1 MTTALKIVDDH
12 VGDRALL
19 ARITAHRATP
29 TRRHR
34 HQRLIKAVLAVVLT
48 LLGSATA
55 VISLADPALAV
66 PGFSTNDLCSRRD
79 FPTPDAAGQGVD
91 SLVPPPGTG
100 APAPYQLPVGQPNG
114 YLESAQNGRVP
125 VASQRMPVP
134 WYPQFGMAGTTWNVY
149 NIGCLDTDRLFLN
162 PLADTVF
169 TTAKAL
175 DRITISLF
183 QWAFTNELVR
193 DLTEPRTDR
202 SGIVHPS
209 PVDRV
214 VSSLGVRIFYEFLLP
229 AVMVGAL
236 VVGARVIIQ
245 RRGGADALGR
255 VIWIICAAA
264 FGMWF
269 IANASWAVRKL
280 DSASHAV
287 TETALV
293 ALSGSDC
300 EDQRNPA
307 NCVAQSF
314 YTVLVYQPWV
324 SGVLGRSDLT
334 DPDAQAFG
342 PRVAYQQ
349 AYTYEN
355 QTWLTSNPDGRRCNT
370 GWFDALMQEMARGN
384 RLPWHLM
391 PDQSL
396 EELQRQEEEAQRREV
411 PANGAACMWK
421 HADRDEMLRTDWG
434 VDNNHKDNPKVSK
447 RPDLYESYTGNGGG
461 RRLLISVTS
470 VMAAVGVGL
479 LLAFGAISYL
489 MFTIGLLL
497 FTMMAPPFLLIG
509 CIPGRGRQIGLRYLE
524 LYVGCAT
531 KQIGVGMGLGGAV
544 ALHGA
549 VLSASGL
556 PWFMQ
561 IIVVVVIS
569 GVGIAYR
576 TTVMDMFSPSFGGG
590 NAIPERKGLG
600 GQILGK
606 VGAAGM
612 MYTNAITGGLV
623 GAHEAGGGVKQ
634 RTAGF
639 VRGAVGGAAP
649 FSLQRAQGA
658 GARAGYRVRRE
669 AINEALEKLD
679 AGGFGQDYQAAQQ
692 KDVDARDTGRRLRA
706 DLAEARAVGD
716 TATVERLQDEQTE
729 HAAEVA
735 RGQVD
740 LADTRAAYEEA
751 RQRALLR
758 AAGKR
763 GTKKIFT
770 PTRRGTPPHGPGNT
784 ARTSTDG
791 SESPAPRP
799 PQPDH
804 PPRPAA
810 PPSPAAPP
818 RPFAPPQPT
827 HTPTDTPRHI
837 RRRIQRQQGVHTLF
851 RPSDTPP
858 SPPLPGPGATP
869 TPNPPSTRP
878 DQEGEDP

>member
-1 MTTALKIVDDH
+1 MTTSL
-12 VGDRALL
+12 
-19 ARITAHRATP
+19 RITDAQEGDDELLERISACRSSRPSRT
-29 TRRHR
+29 RHR
-34 HQRLIKAVLAVVLT
+34 VIKAILALVFT
-48 LLGSATA
+48 LLGTGVATL
-55 VISLADPALAV
+55 SMTDPAMAI
-66 PGFSTNDLCSRRD
+66 PGFSTNDLCGRRD

-100 APAPYQLPVGQPNG
+100 SAAPYQLPVGPPNG
-114 YLESAQNGRVP
+114 YTESGQEGRVP
-125 VASQRMPVP
+125 VASQQMPVP
-134 WYPQFGMAGTTWNVY
+134 WYAQFGMAGTTWNVY

-183 QWAFTNELVR
+183 QWAFTNELVK

-202 SGIVHPS
+202 SGVVHPS

-236 VVGARVIIQ
+236 VVGVRVIVQ

-269 IANASWAVRKL
+269 ISNASWAVRKL

-324 SGVLGRSDLT
+324 SGTLGRSDLT
-334 DPDAQAFG
+334 DPDAQAYG
-342 PRVAYQQ
+342 PRVVYQQ
-349 AYTYEN
+349 AFTYEN
-355 QTWLTSNPDGRRCNT
+355 QTWLASNPDGRKCNT
-370 GWFDALMQEMARGN
+370 SWLEALLGEMARGQ
-384 RLPWHLM
+384 RVPWWQM
-391 PDQSL
+391 NDQAL
-396 EELQRQEEEAQRREV
+396 EDLQRQEEEAMRKEM
-411 PANGAACMWK
+411 PGNGAACLWK
-421 HADRDEMLRTDWG
+421 HADRDAMLKADWG
-434 VDNNHKDNPKVSK
+434 VNNNHKDNPQVSK
-447 RPDLYESYTGNGGG
+447 KPDLYEAYTGNGGG
-461 RRLLISVTS
+461 RRLLVSVS
-470 VMAAVGVGL
+470 AAMAAVGVGVL
-479 LLAFGAISYL
+479 LSFGAVSYL
-489 MFTIGLLL
+489 MFTIGLLM

-509 CIPGRGRQIGLRYLE
+509 CVPGRGRQIGLRYLE

-531 KQIGVGMGLGGAV
+531 KQVGVGMGLGGAV

-561 IIVVVVIS
+561 IVIVVVIS
-569 GVGIAYR
+569 GVSIAYR

-590 NAIPERKGLG
+590 NAIPEQKGIG

-612 MYTNAITGGLV
+612 MYTNALTGGLV
-623 GAHEAGGGVKQ
+623 GAHGAGGGIKQ

-658 GARAGYRVRRE
+658 GSRAGYHVRRE
-669 AINEALEKLD
+669 AIDQALKKLD

-692 KDVDARDTGRRLRA
+692 KDIDSRDKGRRLRA
-706 DLAEARAVGD
+706 DLAEAKASGD
-716 TATVERLQDEQTE
+716 TDTVERLKEEQTE

-740 LADTRAAYEEA
+740 LADARSAYDEA

-770 PTRRGTPPHGPGNT
+770 PKRDGASSPTPTAGAPAAPSLPQSGPT
-784 ARTSTDG
+784 L
-791 SESPAPRP
+791 PPRP
-799 PQPDH
+799 PVPTTPPRPSV
-804 PPRPAA
+804 PPRPAQ
-810 PPSPAAPP
+810 PPP
-818 RPFAPPQPT
+818 R
-827 HTPTDTPRHI
+827 RGV
-837 RRRIQRQQGVHTLF
+837 RLQRQPPRQGPSALF
-851 RPSDTPP
+851 RP
-858 SPPLPGPGATP
+858 
-869 TPNPPSTRP
+869 PNPPAPPPPPPPQGPPARPAPPAP
-878 DQEGEDP
+878 DQGGNNP